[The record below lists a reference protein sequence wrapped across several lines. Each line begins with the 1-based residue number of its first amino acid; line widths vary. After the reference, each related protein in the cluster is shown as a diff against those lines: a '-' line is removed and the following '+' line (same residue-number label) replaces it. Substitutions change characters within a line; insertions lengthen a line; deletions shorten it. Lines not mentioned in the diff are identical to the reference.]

1 MKFLEPILLACWL
14 MGIIMIQFHERTN
27 ILLKKSDH
35 LGLLPNFHLFSPK
48 PFKGTYLIRYKIINH
63 NLGTPIIHREQ
74 LSYWGR
80 SGLIDANQKIIKC
93 VNNLC
98 KSTMDRPDL
107 SNMNFALLLNFIK
120 NDAKTKIG
128 IGKGEIQFFILI
140 AYNGEESLKFN
151 SRVYDL

>member
-14 MGIIMIQFHERTN
+14 MGIIMIQFHQRTN
-27 ILLKKSDH
+27 VFLKKGDY

-48 PFKGTYLIRYKIINH
+48 PFKGTYLVQYKVIDH
-63 NLGTPIIHREQ
+63 SLGTPVIHMET
-74 LSYWGR
+74 LSYWGK

-98 KSTMDRPDL
+98 KSAVDRPEL
-107 SNMNFALLLNFIK
+107 SNTNFALLLNFIK
-120 NDAKTKIG
+120 KDAKAKIG
-128 IGKGEIQFFILI
+128 TGKGEIQFFILI
-140 AYNGEESLKFN
+140 AYNGEENLKFN